1 MSKNETKW
9 TNAGGNQNST
19 VAASSTFALDFMNGA
34 KGNEED
40 PTQQQSHSRPGK
52 LYFIF
57 IFLLKFHNRLKSR
70 T

>member
-40 PTQQQSHSRPGK
+40 PT
-52 LYFIF
+52 
-57 IFLLKFHNRLKSR
+57 
-70 T
+70 